1 VGTNK
6 CFCSWFF
13 DPNINQNIETLLKN
27 IKYWLTGDENLDDS
41 QIVDI
46 KDAINNNQL
55 FNNIR
60 ILLWDFEY
68 EINDTIATN
77 LLTYLDQ
84 GGIILDLKSLVYKP
98 FIKKK
103 LKVH

>member
-1 VGTNK
+1 MGTNK